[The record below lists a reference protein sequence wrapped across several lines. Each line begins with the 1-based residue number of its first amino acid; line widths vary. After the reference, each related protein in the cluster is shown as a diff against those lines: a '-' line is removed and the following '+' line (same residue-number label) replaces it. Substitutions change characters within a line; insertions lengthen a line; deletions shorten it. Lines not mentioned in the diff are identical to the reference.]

1 MCGSIR
7 FRQIYTDI
15 RTHECMAYVAAMAL
29 EAVECVTKRKRLHVS
44 ETIYCRHVES
54 FPHFSEATVIARG
67 REVRGLKHVSKYTGV
82 KNGLYEVG

>member
-1 MCGSIR
+1 MYLKQSI
-7 FRQIYTDI
+7 
-15 RTHECMAYVAAMAL
+15 VG
-29 EAVECVTKRKRLHVS
+29 
-44 ETIYCRHVES
+44 VES